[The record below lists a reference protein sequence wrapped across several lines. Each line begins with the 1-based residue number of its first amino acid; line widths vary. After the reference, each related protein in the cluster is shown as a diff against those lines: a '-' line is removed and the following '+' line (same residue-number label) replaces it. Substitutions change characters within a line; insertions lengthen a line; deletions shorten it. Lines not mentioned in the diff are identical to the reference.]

1 MVEVLLV
8 VTILWSAAG
17 TVLTVYFLTQSRRDQ
32 AEQADRTWKNLT
44 DLKDRLSADV
54 AEVHKGLAAMQAL
67 AQDVGGLKKILSNVK
82 TRGILGEAALEGLLT
97 EYLAPEQLERNCE
110 IRPGSGLRVEFAVK
124 LPGQDRPVLLPVD
137 AKFPREDFD
146 RLIEASEAGDKASA
160 ETAGKA
166 FENRLRTHAQDIAKK
181 YLDPPHSTDFALM
194 FLPFESLYA
203 EALRRPGLFLELQQ
217 KLKIVLT
224 GPTTLTAFLNSLQMG
239 FQTLAVSKKSAEVW
253 NFLATVRTEFEKFVE
268 TLSQARKS
276 IESAASFL
284 DQASRRSEKLEK
296 RLTDLGKGNDFS

>member
-32 AEQADRTWKNLT
+32 AEQADRTWKNLA

-97 EYLAPEQLERNCE
+97 EYLAPDQLERNCE

-124 LPGQDRPVLLPVD
+124 LPGQDRAVLLPVD

-146 RLIEASEAGDKASA
+146 RLIEAGEAGDKGAA
-160 ETAGKA
+160 EMAGKA

-203 EALRRPGLFLELQQ
+203 EALRRPGLFMELQQ

-253 NFLATVRTEFEKFVE
+253 NFLATVKTEFEKFSE

-276 IESAASFL
+276 VESAASFL

-296 RLTDLGKGNDFS
+296 RLTDLGKGNDLS

>member
-32 AEQADRTWKNLT
+32 AEQADRTWKNLA

-97 EYLAPEQLERNCE
+97 EYLAPDQLERNCE

-124 LPGQDRPVLLPVD
+124 LPGQDRAVLLPVD

-146 RLIEASEAGDKASA
+146 RLIEAGEAGDKVAA

-253 NFLATVRTEFEKFVE
+253 SFLASVKTEFEKFIE

-276 IESAASFL
+276 VESAASFL
-284 DQASRRSEKLEK
+284 DQASRRSEKLER
-296 RLTDLGKGNDFS
+296 RLTDLGKGNDLS

>member
-32 AEQADRTWKNLT
+32 ADQADRTWKNLA
-44 DLKDRLSADV
+44 DLKNRLSADV

-97 EYLAPEQLERNCE
+97 EYLAPDQLERNCE
-110 IRPGSGLRVEFAVK
+110 IRPGSGLRVEFAVR

-137 AKFPREDFD
+137 AKFPREDFE
-146 RLIEASEAGDKASA
+146 RLLEAGEAGDKVAA

-166 FENRLRTHAQDIAKK
+166 FENRLRAHAQDIAKK

-194 FLPFESLYA
+194 FLPFESLFA
-203 EALRRPGLFLELQQ
+203 EALRRPGLFMELQQ

-253 NFLATVRTEFEKFVE
+253 SFLATVKTEFEKFIE

-276 IESAASFL
+276 VESAASFL
-284 DQASRRSEKLEK
+284 DQASRRSEKLER
-296 RLTDLGKGNDFS
+296 RLSDLGKGNDVS